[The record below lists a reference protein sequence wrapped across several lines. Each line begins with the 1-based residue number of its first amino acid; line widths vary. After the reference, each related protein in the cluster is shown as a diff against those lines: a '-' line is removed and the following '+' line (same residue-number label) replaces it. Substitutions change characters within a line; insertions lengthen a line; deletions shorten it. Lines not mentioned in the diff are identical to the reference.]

1 MARQLMAEDDD
12 DEDSRDD
19 NLTQTSEHAAGEKS
33 KASDDPTPMETES
46 RE

>member
-1 MARQLMAEDDD
+1 MARQLMAEDED

-19 NLTQTSEHAAGEKS
+19 NLEEAAEAGGEKS
-33 KASDDPTPMETES
+33 KTEEDPTPMETES